1 MPKLK
6 KIAEKIGQ
14 IMHTRTLVIIF
25 IVGIALLILPT
36 EKGEKDSGDAKGN
49 QTHFA
54 YKSDLESE
62 LENMLS
68 GVKGVGKTHVM
79 ITFSDSGKTFYVAD
93 EQTEG
98 KTETSEKTEKQT
110 SDDTKYVLKNDAGG
124 GQSPLISRES
134 MPEVSGVL
142 VIAPGAK
149 DPKIKSEI
157 IGAVRAVLGV
167 KAHRVEVLEKK

>member
-1 MPKLK
+1 MSELK
-6 KIAEKIGQ
+6 KITEKIGQ
-14 IMHTRTLVIIF
+14 IMHTKTLVIIF
-25 IVGIALLILPT
+25 IVGIVLLILPT
-36 EKGEKDSGDAKGN
+36 ETGQRESEKGKDDITSH
-49 QTHFA
+49 T
-54 YKSDLESE
+54 YKSE
-62 LENMLS
+62 LEAELEHILS
-68 GVKGVGKTHVM
+68 DVKGVGKVRVM

-98 KTETSEKTEKQT
+98 KTETSEKTEKQK
-110 SDDTKYVLKNDAGG
+110 SDDTRYVLKNDAGG

-134 MPEVSGVL
+134 TPEVSGVL

-149 DPKIKSEI
+149 DAKIKNDI